1 MSTLGNVLISGNPQR
16 TDSPE
21 KFSVYCNATE
31 VLISPWD
38 VRINF
43 MENIPPIEGVP
54 VLLVH
59 GSIVMSAI
67 HAKALLK
74 GLEKSISI
82 YEEKFGDLDVQRV
95 EDFQKAMLSESTP
108 QT

>member
-1 MSTLGNVLISGNPQR
+1 
-16 TDSPE
+16 
-21 KFSVYCNATE
+21 
-31 VLISPWD
+31 
-38 VRINF
+38 